1 MSKIASL
8 NFKYDYNPVI
18 LWQYSDAV
26 KLKKIIGY
34 EQQFLDTAVTQFR
47 DEFDNNIF
55 NIDTCDANGLELW
68 GKILQ
73 INRPII
79 DNEYFTDEQYRLL
92 LKSRLFAIRWD
103 GSGYGLSSLI
113 RGLFPDVIFR
123 ITDCPLDENDNPEYM
138 TVNIDFASGLTPAQE
153 AVLRMGYLD
162 EDTGEYV
169 YTFLPRPAGVQ
180 YNISF
185 TSDWAKTLGFAETV
199 TEESYTG
206 MTETT
211 NMDDTETPNEDAGV
225 FYK

>member
-1 MSKIASL
+1 MSKVASL
-8 NFKYDYNPVI
+8 DFKYDYNPLI

-26 KLKKIIGY
+26 KLKKIINY

-55 NIDTCDANGLELW
+55 NIDTCDTNGLELW

-73 INRPII
+73 VNRPIV

-103 GSGYGLSSLI
+103 SSAFGLSTLI
-113 RGLFPDVIFR
+113 KNLFPNVVFR
-123 ITDCPLDENDNPEYM
+123 ITDCPLDENDEPEYM
-138 TVNIDFASGLTPAQE
+138 TVNIDFASGLTEAQE
-153 AVLRMGYLD
+153 VVLRMGYLD
-162 EDTGEYV
+162 EDSGEFV
-169 YTFLPRPAGVQ
+169 YTFFPRPAGVQ

-185 TSDWAKTLGFAETV
+185 ISDWATTLGFAETV
-199 TEESYTG
+199 TEDSYTG

-211 NMDDTETPNEDAGV
+211 NMDDSATPNESAGV

>member
-1 MSKIASL
+1 M
-8 NFKYDYNPVI
+8 NFKYDYSPLV
-18 LWQYSDAV
+18 LWQYSDATR
-26 KLKKIIGY
+26 LKQIIGY
-34 EQQFLDTAVTQFR
+34 EQKFLDTAVTQFR

-73 INRPII
+73 INRPIV
-79 DNEYFTDEQYRLL
+79 DGDYFTDEQYRLL

-103 GSGYGLSSLI
+103 GSGYGLSTLI
-113 RGLFPDVIFR
+113 RSLFPNVIFR
-123 ITDCPLDENDNPEYM
+123 ITDCPPDENDNPEYM

-162 EDTGEYV
+162 EDTGEFV

-185 TSDWAKTLGFAETV
+185 SSDWATTLGFAETI
-199 TEESYTG
+199 TEDSYTG

-211 NMDDTETPNEDAGV
+211 NMDDTEEPNADAGV